1 MTGNVGQCSPT
12 APLNVG
18 NVSINTNDPN
28 NSSLSLL
35 GPTFYAKLVSG
46 EPSRN
51 VSPTTRKSVYFRTL
65 IRSAGNGADVG
76 VPLESIRA
84 ISEWFENTAY
94 GFFLGKRVAYPVIV
108 KYFRN
113 SWSKCGLVKSMLSS
127 SNGLFLFQINSKDD
141 LDSTLEIWSSYAR
154 AMIEIQAGVELKYTI
169 VVAMLKLVGEGYYR
183 YICLDVVRYLKTPR
197 QATRGVQVS
206 NSNTFDAL
214 HSVEDD
220 DDLGTNG
227 GNSKSPGK
235 GSLNVAHDS
244 SSNTPIIKKI
254 DKLEHQ
260 IFDGKLMF
268 VDDNGKP
275 LYKVVIKGNENSA
288 SEVEVVFDETGNL
301 MALTSKKGGSD
312 IGYGTNSL
320 LEQWRETKRDD
331 GYDPYDDDLYE
342 SHGYL

>member
-141 LDSTLEIWSSYAR
+141 LDSTLENGPWFIRNNPLILKKWNPDVNLLKEDVVNVPLDSYTSNMCMQSLDRSSYAR

-169 VVAMLKLVGEGYYR
+169 VVAMLKLVGEGYYSANTGG
-183 YICLDVVRYLKTPR
+183 KKK
-197 QATRGVQVS
+197 QAKLSSQKVS

-214 HSVEDD
+214 NSVEDD

-235 GSLNVAHDS
+235 GSLNVAHGS
-244 SSNTPIIKKI
+244 SSNTPIIEKI

-288 SEVEVVFDETGNL
+288 SEVEVVFDETGKFN
-301 MALTSKKGGSD
+301 GF
-312 IGYGTNSL
+312 N
-320 LEQWRETKRDD
+320 E
-331 GYDPYDDDLYE
+331 
-342 SHGYL
+342 